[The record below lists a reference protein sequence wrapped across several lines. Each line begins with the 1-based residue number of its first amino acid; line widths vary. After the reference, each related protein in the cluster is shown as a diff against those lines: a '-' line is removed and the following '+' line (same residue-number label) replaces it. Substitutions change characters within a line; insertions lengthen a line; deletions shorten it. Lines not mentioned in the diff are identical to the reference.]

1 MPSFDK
7 IAKAFLEELRQ
18 ATAQMNSMATNQET
32 IIGQNARMLDL
43 LQQIKNNTS
52 TREKDE

>member
-18 ATAQMNSMATNQET
+18 ARAQMNTMLVNQET
-32 IIGQNARMLDL
+32 LVGQNSRMLDL
-43 LQQIKNNTS
+43 LQQIKINTS
-52 TREKDE
+52 KREDE

>member
-18 ATAQMNSMATNQET
+18 ARTQINANQET
-32 IIGQNARMLDL
+32 IISQNARMLDL

-52 TREKDE
+52 TRENPDQ